1 MCLTSKLSPLAPITS
16 LPNLSRPASPRFEV
30 QRLSWQGKLG
40 NLVLLPVR
48 ATGASAV
55 ASADYEKKAEFIRQV
70 GPGLRV
76 WGLGFTLPPT
86 RQVGPGGAG
95 RWDVP

>member
-70 GPGLRV
+70 GPGFRA

-86 RQVGPGGAG
+86 RQVGPGVAG
-95 RWDVP
+95 CWDVP